1 MLFFRHFARRR
12 DAVREP
18 FFGGVRLVDQKA
30 ASRRKQIG
38 SVPAPELMTFPMN
51 LCPSCPAVPCV
62 RVGERVRMGQKIGEG
77 GEAGVPVHS
86 SVSGTVLAVEPR
98 PTAAGEAFLAVVV
111 KNDALDTPA
120 PDIQPRER
128 IETRSA
134 EELLHIIREAGVV
147 DLDGGGAP
155 THARLRA
162 ARGRVDFLILNG
174 MEGEPYLTGEYRL
187 LMERPG
193 EIVAGAAILRQILG
207 VKETCL
213 AVERTRGEAIDLFE
227 DTGFLTK
234 NGIRLVPLPP
244 KYPLGTDRELARMV
258 ARRRVPLR
266 GKAEDVGVFVLDVA
280 TAAAIARAVLD
291 GVPLVS
297 RIVTVAG
304 GAVRRTRNCEVR
316 IGTPLRALV
325 SAASGFRGEPYK
337 VLVGG
342 PMTGVAQFDLEV
354 PVEKTTSALLALT
367 GAEDVPPEPPR
378 CIRCGRCVSVCPM
391 GLLPMYLSIYAAR
404 RDFRMLDKL
413 ELDLC
418 TECGACA
425 YICPGRV
432 PLVHQLRMAK
442 HEKRMSET
450 GGDALAGR

>member
-1 MLFFRHFARRR
+1 M
-12 DAVREP
+12 REP
-18 FFGGVRLVDQKA
+18 FFRGVRLADQKA

-38 SVPAPELMTFPMN
+38 GVPAPEMLTFPMN
-51 LCPSCPAVPCV
+51 LCPAYPAVPCV
-62 RVGERVRMGQKIGEG
+62 KAGERVLLGQKLGEG
-77 GEAGVPVHS
+77 TGAEGVPVHS

-98 PTAAGEAFLAVVV
+98 QTAAGEAFLAVVV
-111 KNDALDTPA
+111 KNDALDVPSPA
-120 PDIQPRER
+120 IQPRER

-134 EELLHIIREAGVV
+134 EELLYIIREAGVV
-147 DLDGGGAP
+147 DMDGGGAP

-162 ARGRVDFLILNG
+162 ARGRVDLLILNA
-174 MEGEPYLTGEYRL
+174 MESEPYLTGGYRL
-187 LMERPG
+187 LLERPAQ
-193 EIVAGAAILRQILG
+193 IAAGAAILRQILG

-227 DTGFLTK
+227 DTGFLNK

-244 KYPLGTDRELARMV
+244 KYPLGTDRELARVV
-258 ARRRVPLR
+258 AHRRVPPR
-266 GKAEDVGVFVLDVA
+266 GTAEDVGVFVLDIA
-280 TAAAIARAVLD
+280 TVAAIARAVLE
-291 GVPLVS
+291 GMPLVS
-297 RIVTVAG
+297 RVVTVAG
-304 GAVRRTRNCEVR
+304 GAVRRTRNCEARV
-316 IGTPLRALV
+316 GTPLRALI
-325 SAASGFRGEPYK
+325 SAASGLRSEPYK

-354 PVEKTTSALLALT
+354 PVGKTTAAVLALT
-367 GAEDVPPEPPR
+367 GAEDVPPEPAR
-378 CIRCGRCVSVCPM
+378 CIRCGRCVSVCPV

-442 HEKRMSET
+442 HEKRMSGT